1 MTESAA
7 SEAGEAANENNAL
20 ESTSKAAV
28 AAWRASQA
36 RPRENIRQ
44 TCAAC
49 VAGAEALAPDWVWVA
64 HSCRS
69 GLSCG

>member
-36 RPRENIRQ
+36 RLGPVN
-44 TCAAC
+44 CASYAVC
-49 VAGAEALAPDWVWVA
+49 VLAAESLATKRV
-64 HSCRS
+64 
-69 GLSCG
+69 